1 MMLKKKTA
9 LSLNEWKVEWLKEEI
24 RTQKLMNAREK
35 AIRRIIQTQVSEKQQ
50 QPRYLPNVLQ
60 NSRNGV

>member
-24 RTQKLMNAREK
+24 RTQKLMNAEDKLEK
-35 AIRRIIQTQVSEKQQ
+35 VAKETLRQLMLPAIGSLGIMQ
-50 QPRYLPNVLQ
+50 
-60 NSRNGV
+60 

>member
-24 RTQKLMNAREK
+24 RRQKLMNAEDKLEK
-35 AIRRIIQTQVSEKQQ
+35 VAKETLRQLMLPAIGSLGIMQ
-50 QPRYLPNVLQ
+50 
-60 NSRNGV
+60 